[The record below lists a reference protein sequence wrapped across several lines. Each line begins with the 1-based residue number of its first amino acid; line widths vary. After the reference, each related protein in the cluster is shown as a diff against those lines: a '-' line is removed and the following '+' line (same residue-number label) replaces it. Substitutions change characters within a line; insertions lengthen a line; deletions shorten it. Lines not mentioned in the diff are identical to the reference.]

1 MDLYSRRVLGW
12 AVADHLRSS
21 LVEEAMVKALK
32 ARQCPAGLIFHSD
45 RGSQYGSKSFRALLK
60 KAGVSQSMLA
70 RANSYDNA
78 TMESFMGTFK
88 AELIQ
93 NGSFIDERDAQI
105 EISEYIDYYYNTK
118 RKHSSI
124 AYKTPKQF
132 EENQTKAA

>member
-1 MDLYSRRVLGW
+1 MPLIRLPT
-12 AVADHLRSS
+12 AV
-21 LVEEAMVKALK
+21 
-32 ARQCPAGLIFHSD
+32 
-45 RGSQYGSKSFRALLK
+45 FR
-60 KAGVSQSMLA
+60 
-70 RANSYDNA
+70 
-78 TMESFMGTFK
+78 FK

-132 EENQTKAA
+132 EENLTKAA